1 MLQLYV
7 NLHYETIYNTT
18 TITDLIVVFEGEMKV
33 IHHSLSILKQENDK
47 LMELQSLLLAKM
59 GQ

>member
-18 TITDLIVVFEGEMKV
+18 TITDLLVVFEGEMKV
-33 IHHSLSILKQENDK
+33 MHHCLSILKQENDK